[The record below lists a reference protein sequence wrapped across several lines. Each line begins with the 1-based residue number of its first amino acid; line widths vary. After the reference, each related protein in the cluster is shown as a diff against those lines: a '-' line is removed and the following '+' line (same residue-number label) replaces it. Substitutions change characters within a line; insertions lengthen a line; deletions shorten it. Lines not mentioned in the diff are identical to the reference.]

1 MFFFFKRM
9 HQLTVNDGPG
19 EAGRG
24 IKRNRNIQHVEIKLN
39 VGMKSGNLLDGLDM
53 VVKEFHWATF

>member
-1 MFFFFKRM
+1 MFFIFKRM
-9 HQLTVNDGPG
+9 HQLTVIDGLG

-24 IKRNRNIQHVEIKLN
+24 IKRNRDIQHVEIKLN

-53 VVKEFHWATF
+53 VK